1 MGAGVKQY
9 EGHDVLV
16 YECPRCGTKW
26 DVFVR
31 RVNGHWDIVD
41 DGDVQCPKCKTIG
54 KQVY

>member
-1 MGAGVKQY
+1 MGAGVRQY

-26 DVFVR
+26 DVFVQ

-41 DGDVQCPKCKTIG
+41 DRDIQCPKCKTIG